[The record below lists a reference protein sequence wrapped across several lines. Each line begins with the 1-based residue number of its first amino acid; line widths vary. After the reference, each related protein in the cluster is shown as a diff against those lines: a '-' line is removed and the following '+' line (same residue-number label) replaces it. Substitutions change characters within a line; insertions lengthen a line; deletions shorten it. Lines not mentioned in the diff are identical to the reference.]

1 MRTRGEEI
9 KGFSLKKKKKKNYY
23 LLSRCNVNEAAVQMK
38 PENYSKKKR
47 ETSEIAWAILF

>member
-47 ETSEIAWAILF
+47 ETSEIA